1 MRVVYV
7 CKAVDEDSPTVA
19 TQVRWIRSLASK
31 PAVSHVHVLTARRG
45 RADLPPNV
53 TVAVFGARGWP
64 RTILRFVAQAARL
77 RRGDVDLFFV
87 AQGGPYP
94 ALLLPFKLAFRRPLY
109 QWKAQPHVSAR
120 MRFYARYCDDIV
132 FTATPGSFPS
142 DVGRVV
148 VVGHGI
154 DIDLFQPDQ
163 VESAE
168 PKRDLVFVGR
178 IAPIKRLEA
187 VIRAL
192 AGVRDSRGRT
202 PSFDIVGPCAP
213 RDEPYRQS
221 LVDLSASLGLDGSV
235 RFLGSVGH
243 DDAARLLR
251 NYWAAVNF
259 SETAFDK
266 AAGEAMATG
275 LPVITTNSRA
285 AEMLPRD
292 LQRQLAA
299 SPEDPA
305 ELVRLI
311 HVVLSCNVFVRAD
324 VGRRLRENIVAHHSL
339 DALFDKILA
348 ASGGMSSPTPPP

>member
-1 MRVVYV
+1 M

-31 PAVSHVHVLTARRG
+31 PDVSHVRVLTTRHG

-53 TVAVFGARGWP
+53 TVATFGSRGWP
-64 RTILRFVAQAARL
+64 RTIVRFLAQAARL
-77 RRGDVDLFFV
+77 RRTDVDFFFV

-132 FTATPGSFPS
+132 FTATPGSFPA

-154 DIDLFQPDQ
+154 DTDLFQLGQ
-163 VESAE
+163 GESS
-168 PKRDLVFVGR
+168 PGRDLVFVGR
-178 IAPIKRLEA
+178 IAPIKRLEV

-192 AGVRDSRGRT
+192 AGVRDHHGHA
-202 PSFDIVGPCAP
+202 PSLDVVGPCAS

-221 LVDLSASLGLDGSV
+221 LVDLSTSLGLEGSV
-235 RFLGSVGH
+235 RFRGSVGH
-243 DDAARLLR
+243 DEVARLLGTYR
-251 NYWAAVNF
+251 AAVNF

-266 AAGEAMATG
+266 AAGEAMASG
-275 LPVITTNSRA
+275 LPVITTNPRA
-285 AEMLPRD
+285 AEMLPPD
-292 LQRQLAA
+292 LQPRLAA
-299 SPEDPA
+299 SASDPA
-305 ELVRLI
+305 DQVRVI
-311 HVVLSCNVFVRAD
+311 HEVLDWDDDVRAD
-324 VGRRLRENIVAHHSL
+324 IGRRLRANIVAHHSL

-348 ASGGMSSPTPPP
+348 AARGVSSPTPAP